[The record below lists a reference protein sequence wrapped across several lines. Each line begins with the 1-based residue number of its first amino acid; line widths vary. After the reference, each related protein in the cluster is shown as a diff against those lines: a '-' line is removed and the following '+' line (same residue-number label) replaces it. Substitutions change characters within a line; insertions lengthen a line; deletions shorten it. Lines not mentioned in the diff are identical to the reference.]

1 MHLIAAGWLYVTAM
15 MALVEALAPNG
26 TVLGA
31 LFTFVLYGALPLVL
45 LLYLSARTRRRRA
58 PRHAHA
64 HAHAQDGTTSTTD
77 PDRGGHA
84 TGDTVAPVR
93 EES

>member
-1 MHLIAAGWLYVTAM
+1 MHLIAAGWLYVTAL

-31 LFTFVLYGALPLVL
+31 LFTFVLFGALPLAP

-58 PRHAHA
+58 PR

-84 TGDTVAPVR
+84 PGDTVAPVR

>member
-1 MHLIAAGWLYVTAM
+1 LDVHLIAAGWLYVTAM

-31 LFTFVLYGALPLVL
+31 VFTFTLYGALPLAFV
-45 LLYLSARTRRRRA
+45 LYLMAMSARRRLRA
-58 PRHAHA
+58 RAAH
-64 HAHAQDGTTSTTD
+64 TPTSTGD

-84 TGDTVAPVR
+84 PGDAVAPVR
-93 EES
+93 EEV